1 MIDNRKLPYFKFL
14 GITSNISSCLMT
26 IILCLPIPI
35 LFFFLQKRMTR
46 IFSIYNSYTKFIE
59 GEIELEKF
67 SKKLVNTRI
76 ALFVFASIWLIITV
90 LVYVNTDVSKMENVL
105 GNLIVILPFILTIP
119 CIILCNKVNS
129 LIK

>member
-1 MIDNRKLPYFKFL
+1 MTDNRKLPSLKSL
-14 GITSNISSCLMT
+14 GIASNISSCLMT

-67 SKKLVNTRI
+67 SKKLTKTKI
-76 ALFVFASIWLIITV
+76 GLFVFAFVWLLITV
-90 LVYVNTDVSKMENVL
+90 LVCINSDMKNII
-105 GNLIVILPFILTIP
+105 GNSVVILPIALTVP
-119 CIILCNKVNS
+119 CIILCNK
-129 LIK
+129 IKRYL